1 MPLLAALL
9 DPVTTLA
16 AAPNPAPIPPPGLA
30 QFADNFLGWLKW
42 VGLAAGVAGLM
53 FCGIMMMIG
62 RRNRS
67 QLAAEGASGI
77 PWVVGGL
84 SVVSLAAGITGAVLT
99 G

>member
-1 MPLLAALL
+1 MSLAVLPLVLARLA
-9 DPVTTLA
+9 A
-16 AAPNPAPIPPPGLA
+16 AAPNPAPLAPPGLEK
-30 QFADNFLGWLKW
+30 FANDFLGWLKW
-42 VGLAAGVAGLM
+42 TGLACGVAGLM

-84 SVVSLAAGITGAVLT
+84 SVVSLAAGITSAVLT
-99 G
+99 